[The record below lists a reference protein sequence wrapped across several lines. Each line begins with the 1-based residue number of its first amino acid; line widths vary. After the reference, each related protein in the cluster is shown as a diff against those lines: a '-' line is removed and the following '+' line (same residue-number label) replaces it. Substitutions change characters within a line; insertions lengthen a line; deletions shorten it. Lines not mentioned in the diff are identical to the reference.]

1 MNDFDAGRHSNRQLK
16 SEMINYSF
24 NWENGGKKN
33 SRINKDK
40 MQFEV
45 THCDNIS
52 LNNEL

>member
-1 MNDFDAGRHSNRQLK
+1 MILKQDGSNRQLK

-24 NWENGGKKN
+24 NCENGEKKN
-33 SRINKDK
+33 WKINKDK

-52 LNNEL
+52 LMNNEL